1 MINLIK
7 YDWLRRWKFFLA
19 GILVFVGVNW
29 NIFNRI
35 SHGLG
40 PNFITAILILFL
52 CILSA
57 ALILDHIGRLYR
69 TLFTDEGFTEL
80 TLPLNS
86 YQLLGAKLLAVTLEC
101 IGVMVIVGMVAY
113 FDLRY
118 ADLLFSNFNMI
129 PLTGEILW
137 ELIQAA
143 GFFLTG
149 YLTFILMVYLS
160 LTLAKSL
167 FASFKH
173 GRFIAFLCF
182 LALGKILESAS
193 NLLNFSANLPD
204 PGIFTSVDWLSVLV
218 LIGVLFAGTGFL
230 LDRKVNL

>member
-80 TLPLNS
+80 ARRSLSDQAKEELNRRMGQAMKEKTASDSQEKYRQKVEKWEAALP
-86 YQLLGAKLLAVTLEC
+86 
-101 IGVMVIVGMVAY
+101 
-113 FDLRY
+113 
-118 ADLLFSNFNMI
+118 
-129 PLTGEILW
+129 
-137 ELIQAA
+137 
-143 GFFLTG
+143 
-149 YLTFILMVYLS
+149 
-160 LTLAKSL
+160 
-167 FASFKH
+167 
-173 GRFIAFLCF
+173 
-182 LALGKILESAS
+182 
-193 NLLNFSANLPD
+193 
-204 PGIFTSVDWLSVLV
+204 
-218 LIGVLFAGTGFL
+218 
-230 LDRKVNL
+230 

>member
-1 MINLIK
+1 M
-7 YDWLRRWKFFLA
+7 
-19 GILVFVGVNW
+19 
-29 NIFNRI
+29 
-35 SHGLG
+35 
-40 PNFITAILILFL
+40 
-52 CILSA
+52 
-57 ALILDHIGRLYR
+57 
-69 TLFTDEGFTEL
+69 
-80 TLPLNS
+80 
-86 YQLLGAKLLAVTLEC
+86 EC

-143 GFFLTG
+143 GFLLSG